1 VRIRGRVQGVG
12 YRAWTQRTAKK
23 LKLVGWVRNLSDG
36 SVEAQAQGSP
46 DAISAFLSACQS
58 GPLLARVTEVDSE
71 ACVLNAALKDF
82 EQRDTANPV

>member
-23 LKLVGWVRNLSDG
+23 LKLVGWVRNLKDG
-36 SVEAQAQGSP
+36 SVEALAQGSP

-58 GPLLARVTEVDSE
+58 GPMLARVTEVDSE
-71 ACVLNAALKDF
+71 ACDQNAALKDF
-82 EQRDTANPV
+82 EQRDTASPT